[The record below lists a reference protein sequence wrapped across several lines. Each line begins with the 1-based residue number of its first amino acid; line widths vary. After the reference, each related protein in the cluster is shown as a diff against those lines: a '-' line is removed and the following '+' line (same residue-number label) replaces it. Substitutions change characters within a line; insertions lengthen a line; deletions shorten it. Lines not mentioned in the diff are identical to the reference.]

1 MKKFIDKLKSVWAI
15 QELKERI
22 LFTILFILIYRLG
35 SFVIIPG
42 VDSTVL
48 GELIESQEQN
58 NVVALINQF
67 AGGAFSRA
75 SIFALGIMPYITAS
89 IVIQLLGMAVPQFQK
104 LQKEGES
111 GRKKMQ
117 TYTKLLT
124 IVVTVV
130 QAPTY
135 LTAYIPEAAVT
146 NSGSLFF
153 VTAVAI
159 MVASTMFIMWL
170 GEKITEKGV
179 GNGVSL
185 LITVGIIARLPP
197 AFAAEIVGKLEDPSG
212 GRLLF
217 IFIEVILW
225 FFIILFTILVI
236 KGVRKVPLEYPKQL
250 IAGGAIN
257 KVQNG
262 GRRYLPLKVAM
273 AGVMPIIFAQA
284 IMFLP
289 QSLSQVDFFGDTT
302 KSIFREIA
310 NPNSMWYNLTTA
322 VFIVLF
328 TYFYTAMIV
337 NPRQMADDFKRQGA
351 YIPGIKPGLET
362 ASYIDNVMTKITFPG
377 SLFLAF
383 IAIIPMFARMGNI
396 SNEFSYFFG
405 GTSLLIMVGVVL
417 DTMQQIDSYV
427 LMRHYDGLM
436 KTGKLRGDSSLSE
449 TSSLGGF

>member
-1 MKKFIDKLKSVWAI
+1 MKKLAEKLKSIWAI
-15 QELKERI
+15 KELKERI
-22 LFTILFILIYRLG
+22 LYTVLFILIYRLG

-42 VDSTVL
+42 VDSTILTKAL
-48 GELIESQEQN
+48 GQQGDN
-58 NVVALINQF
+58 GVVALINQF

-135 LTAYIPEAAVT
+135 LAAYIPAESIIT
-146 NSGSLFF
+146 PGLFF
-153 VTAVAI
+153 NITAVSI
-159 MVASTMFIMWL
+159 IVASTMFIMWL

-185 LITVGIIARLPP
+185 LITVGIIARLPQ
-197 AFAAEIVGKLEDPSG
+197 AFFAEVLTKLEDAAG

-217 IFIEVILW
+217 IFVEMIVW

-236 KGVRKVPLEYPKQL
+236 KGVRKVPLEYPKQM

-289 QSLSQVDFFGDTT
+289 QSLATASFLGDAT
-302 KSIFREIA
+302 KGVFQEIA
-310 NPNSMWYNLTTA
+310 NPNTIWYSLTTA
-322 VFIVLF
+322 LFIVIF
-328 TYFYTAMIV
+328 TYFYTAMII

-351 YIPGIKPGLET
+351 YIPGIKPGVDT
-362 ASYIDNVMTKITFPG
+362 ANFIDNVMTKITFPG
-377 SLFLAF
+377 SLFLAS
-383 IAIIPMFARMGNI
+383 IAIIPYFARLGGI

-417 DTMQQIDSYV
+417 DTMLQIDNYV
-427 LMRHYDGLM
+427 VMRHYDGLM
-436 KTGKLRGDSSLSE
+436 KTGKLRGGDSLSE
-449 TSSLGGF
+449 SSPLGGI

>member
-1 MKKFIDKLKSVWAI
+1 MKKLVEKLKSIWAI
-15 QELKERI
+15 KELKERI
-22 LFTILFILIYRLG
+22 LYTVLFILIYRLG

-42 VDSTVL
+42 VDSTIL
-48 GELIESQEQN
+48 TKALSQQGDN
-58 NVVALINQF
+58 GIVALINQF

-135 LTAYIPEAAVT
+135 LAAYIPPE
-146 NSGSLFF
+146 SIISPGLFF
-153 VTAVAI
+153 NVTAVAI
-159 MVASTMFIMWL
+159 IVASTMFIMWL

-185 LITVGIIARLPP
+185 LITVGIIARLPQ
-197 AFAAEIVGKLEDPSG
+197 AFFAEFLTKLEDAAG

-217 IFIEVILW
+217 IFVEMIIW

-236 KGVRKVPLEYPKQL
+236 KGVRKVPLEYPKQM

-257 KVQNG
+257 KTQNG

-289 QSLSQVDFFGDTT
+289 QSLATASFLGDTT
-302 KSIFREIA
+302 KGVFQEIA
-310 NPNSMWYNLTTA
+310 NPNTIWYSLTTA
-322 VFIVLF
+322 LFIVIF
-328 TYFYTAMIV
+328 TYFYTAMII

-351 YIPGIKPGLET
+351 YIPGVKPGVDT
-362 ASYIDNVMTKITFPG
+362 ANFIDNVMTKITFPG
-377 SLFLAF
+377 SLFLAS
-383 IAIIPMFARMGNI
+383 IAILPYFARLGGV

-417 DTMQQIDSYV
+417 DTMLQIDNYV
-427 LMRHYDGLM
+427 VMRHYDGLM
-436 KTGKLRGDSSLSE
+436 KTGKLRGGESLSE
-449 TSSLGGF
+449 SSPLGGI